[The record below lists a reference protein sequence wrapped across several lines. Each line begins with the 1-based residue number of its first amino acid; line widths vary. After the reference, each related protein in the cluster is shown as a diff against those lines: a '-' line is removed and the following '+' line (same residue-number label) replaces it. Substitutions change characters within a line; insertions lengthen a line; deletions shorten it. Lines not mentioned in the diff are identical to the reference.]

1 MGEKCSTYG
10 LDEKCVRSVCSENLK
25 ERGHMKEIGLG
36 DLYLEQLS
44 YNFNISVLLISFLYI
59 LEF

>member
-10 LDEKCVRSVCSENLK
+10 LEERCVRSVWSENLK

-36 DLYLEQLS
+36 DLYLE
-44 YNFNISVLLISFLYI
+44 LLTIV
-59 LEF
+59 